1 MNQLLPLILA
11 WMFANSGTQAQ
22 ASLSRNRKSPP
33 QWPTPSSPPPLPAFE
48 SQPSAHDASST
59 ATPLAAL
66 HTAPPKVRKATT
78 EPANLTTPN
87 AIKQNAIDA
96 FKRKSTSLLKKQL
109 SSLRAPSLAT
119 KATSSL
125 SSLFHPSSSAPTA
138 TTVPVA
144 NLQKILAQR
153 GYKLVQ
159 DGLYGPKTAA
169 AWAKA
174 AKSKGLPSNIARAS
188 GTTAKV
194 AARAYDALSV
204 PPIP

>member
-1 MNQLLPLILA
+1 MSQLLPLILA

-22 ASLSRNRKSPP
+22 ASLSRKRKSAPA
-33 QWPTPSSPPPLPAFE
+33 WPTPSSPPPMPAFE

-66 HTAPPKVRKATT
+66 HNAPPKVRKATT
-78 EPANLTTPN
+78 EPANLATPH

-96 FKRKSTSLLKKQL
+96 FKKKSTSLLKKQL
-109 SSLRAPSLAT
+109 SSRAPSLAT

-125 SSLFHPSSSAPTA
+125 SSLFHPSSAPTA

-169 AWAKA
+169 AWTKA

-194 AARAYDALSV
+194 ATRAYDALSV

>member
-1 MNQLLPLILA
+1 MTQLLPLILV
-11 WMFANSGTQAQ
+11 WLFANNKGTAQAQ
-22 ASLSRNRKSPP
+22 ASLSRRGAPP
-33 QWPTPSSPPPLPAFE
+33 WPTPTSPPPMPAFQP
-48 SQPSAHDASST
+48 QPSAHDASTT

-66 HTAPPKVRKATT
+66 HNAPPKVRKPTT
-78 EPANLTTPN
+78 EPAHLSTPN
-87 AIKQNAIDA
+87 AIKQNAIKA
-96 FKRKSTSLLKKQL
+96 FKKKSTSLLKKQL
-109 SSLRAPSLAT
+109 SSRAPNLAT

-125 SSLFHPSSSAPTA
+125 SSLFHKSSAPSA
-138 TTVPVA
+138 TTVSVA